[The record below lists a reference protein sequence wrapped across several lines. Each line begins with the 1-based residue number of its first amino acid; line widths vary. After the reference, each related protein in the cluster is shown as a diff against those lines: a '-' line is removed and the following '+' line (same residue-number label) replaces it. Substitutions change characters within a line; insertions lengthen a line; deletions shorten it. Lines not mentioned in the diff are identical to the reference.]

1 MQNREVLVGM
11 VADGSLYIQMYI
23 RHSPTQED
31 QVKESQRQT
40 MNFRLPVG
48 VLTALRKRAKR
59 DRVSMTTVVEAALR
73 NFLGVPSYGHVQVR
87 KVAP

>member
-1 MQNREVLVGM
+1 
-11 VADGSLYIQMYI
+11 
-23 RHSPTQED
+23 
-31 QVKESQRQT
+31 

-73 NFLGVPSYGHVQVR
+73 GFLGVPGYAERHTWSSAKLNIKKGR
-87 KVAP
+87 AT

>member
-1 MQNREVLVGM
+1 
-11 VADGSLYIQMYI
+11 MYI

-59 DRVSMTTVVEAALR
+59 DGVSMTTVVEAALR
-73 NFLGVPSYGHVQVR
+73 NFLGVPSYGHVQVTKGGAR
-87 KVAP
+87 